1 METKRRF
8 TEYGPEKKTQRGDS
22 NLKKNSTIKNLVSV
36 TGVLMVISVCAWHDP
51 CANYDLEL
59 ESQSIKIWFGNR
71 LLFKIFVQVYVNLHV
86 TVNWSGA
93 DPEVLLTD
101 ALNLN
106 LALVGGSGGILPR

>member
-36 TGVLMVISVCAWHDP
+36 TGVLMVISVCAWRDP

-59 ESQSIKIWFGNR
+59 ESQSIKIWFGNDFCPSLR
-71 LLFKIFVQVYVNLHV
+71 
-86 TVNWSGA
+86 
-93 DPEVLLTD
+93 E
-101 ALNLN
+101 
-106 LALVGGSGGILPR
+106 LACHGEDNVSVWHNEAIISSN